1 MLVSLRMNQIR
12 PPAVAGLFYPDQP
25 RALRAT
31 VDELV
36 AAAEPAEITRDLLKV
51 LIVPHAGYVYS
62 GPVAAAAYALLKAH
76 RQRIRRVILLG
87 PTHRVAIR
95 GVAIPDTDAFATPL
109 GTVELDRPL
118 LAQLA
123 GLPHV
128 VRSEAAHADEH
139 SLEVQVP
146 FLQTVLGDFTL
157 VPLAVGEIAAND
169 LAAVLDAV
177 WGGDETL
184 ILVSSDLSHYHRYGE
199 ACAIDRATVER
210 VLALHAGLDHA
221 QACGA
226 TPINAA
232 LTLARRAGLQ
242 PRLLKLCN
250 SGDTAGD
257 RARVVGYCAIAFER
271 PHDVRH

>member
-1 MLVSLRMNQIR
+1 VLVSLRMNQIR

-25 RALRAT
+25 HALRAT

>member
-1 MLVSLRMNQIR
+1 MNQIR

>member
-1 MLVSLRMNQIR
+1 VLVSLRMNQIR

-62 GPVAAAAYALLKAH
+62 GPVAAAAYALLKVH

>member
-1 MLVSLRMNQIR
+1 MKQVR

-31 VDELV
+31 VHELL
-36 AAAEPAEITRDLLKV
+36 AAAEPAPTTPDLPKV
-51 LIVPHAGYVYS
+51 LIVPHAGYIYS
-62 GPVAAAAYALLKAH
+62 GPVAATAYALLKAH
-76 RQRIRRVILLG
+76 RQRIRRVIVLG

-95 GVAIPDTDAFATPL
+95 GVALPEADAFATPL
-109 GTVELDRPL
+109 GAVELDRTL

-123 GLPHV
+123 RLPHV
-128 VRSEAAHADEH
+128 MRSEAAHADEH

-146 FLQTVLGDFTL
+146 FLQTVLDDFTL
-157 VPLAVGEIAAND
+157 VPLAVGNIADND

-184 ILVSSDLSHYHRYGE
+184 ILVSSDLSHYHRYVE

-210 VLALHAGLDHA
+210 VLALEGGLDHA

-232 LTLARRAGLQ
+232 LALARRSGLQ
-242 PRLLKLCN
+242 PRLLNLCN

-257 RARVVGYCAIAFER
+257 LARVVGYCAIAFEHS
-271 PHDVRH
+271 HDVRH

>member
-1 MLVSLRMNQIR
+1 MKQVR

-25 RALRAT
+25 RALRAM

-36 AAAEPAEITRDLLKV
+36 AAAEPAQTTPDLPKV
-51 LIVPHAGYVYS
+51 LIVPHAGYIYS
-62 GPVAAAAYALLKAH
+62 GPVAATAYALLKAH
-76 RQRIRRVILLG
+76 RQRIRRVIVLG

-95 GVAIPDTDAFATPL
+95 GVALPEADAFATPL
-109 GTVELDRPL
+109 GMVELDRPL

-123 GLPHV
+123 RLPHV

-146 FLQTVLGDFTL
+146 FLQTVLDDFTL
-157 VPLAVGEIAAND
+157 VPLAVGNIADND

-184 ILVSSDLSHYHRYGE
+184 ILVTSDLSHYHRYVE

-210 VLALHAGLDHA
+210 VLALRGGLDHA

-232 LTLARRAGLQ
+232 LALARRSGLQ
-242 PRLLKLCN
+242 PRLLNLCN

-257 RARVVGYCAIAFER
+257 LARVVGYCAIAFEHS
-271 PHDVRH
+271 HDVRH